1 MNSPEGKD
9 ADALIAEFE
18 ASNSA
23 EKLDPPQVL
32 ELEAIKDKLASVE
45 EDIPVP
51 DDLSEYSEAV
61 RRYFL
66 DHIEDDELKVNIA
79 ISPLEGHPDRSSI
92 LTQIAMKLRN
102 GIFEYFG
109 EQIKK
114 AGEDKI
120 PDIKIII
127 GEPAENVR
135 YAEVNPTLQKI
146 TVILERRS
154 GSINIDLINSA
165 NTPLNKTNEKEEGD
179 SYDRYALHGQG
190 MVKKAKETVEKDGL
204 VEVQNNL
211 FVIKGESDSDGK
223 AVAYEDVIE
232 IDFDLPI
239 VA

>member
-9 ADALIAEFE
+9 IDALLAEFE

-23 EKLDPPQVL
+23 DKLDPPQIL

-51 DDLSEYSEAV
+51 EDLSGYPETV
-61 RRYFL
+61 RQYFI
-66 DHIEDDELKVNIA
+66 DHIGDEDLKVNIA

-92 LTQIAMKLRN
+92 LTQIAMNLRN

-146 TVILERRS
+146 TVILERHS
-154 GSINIDLINSA
+154 GRINIDLINSA
-165 NTPLNKTNEKEEGD
+165 NTPSDKVDAKEEGD
-179 SYDRYALHGQG
+179 HSDRYAMHGQG
-190 MVKKAKETVEKDGL
+190 MVKKAKATVEKDGL

-211 FVIKGESDSDGK
+211 FAIKGESDSGGK
-223 AVAYEDVIE
+223 TVAYEDVIE
-232 IDFDLPI
+232 IV
-239 VA
+239 VAS